1 MTGSDEGERKVT
13 GRRSRDSA
21 IIPARESFYSDY
33 FQFLAAIGRV
43 LCANQPTRLA
53 DPVAGPLPRRS
64 LGETERLTWTGK
76 KKKGGR
82 GKNGEDRDGEII
94 GDDETFSIL
103 YRGNLSP
110 KNRGRPAM
118 VPRGGIGRRS
128 RENFALRK

>member
-76 KKKGGR
+76 KKKEEEGR
-82 GKNGEDRDGEII
+82 TGRTGTVKLSEMTKLFQYFIAATCHRRIEGDPQWCQEEVSADGAERI
-94 GDDETFSIL
+94 
-103 YRGNLSP
+103 
-110 KNRGRPAM
+110 
-118 VPRGGIGRRS
+118 S
-128 RENFALRK
+128 R